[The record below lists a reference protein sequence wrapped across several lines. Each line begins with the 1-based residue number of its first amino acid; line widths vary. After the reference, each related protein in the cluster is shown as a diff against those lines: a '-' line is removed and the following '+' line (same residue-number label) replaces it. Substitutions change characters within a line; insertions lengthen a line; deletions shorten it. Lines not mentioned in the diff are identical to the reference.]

1 MSSANQN
8 DKHLKHIYSA
18 DASRNRN
25 LQEDANRLYMFN
37 MFLMII
43 YYVLLAIFVG
53 IIFTDIREGS
63 GRIKKTILIV
73 LLFLY
78 PIIIFPFQYNIYH
91 AAKKTFNHVFQN
103 IYLSNDW

>member
-53 IIFTDIREGS
+53 IIFTFKPFSIT
-63 GRIKKTILIV
+63 RIISIDSTISKGVGFISV
-73 LLFLY
+73 
-78 PIIIFPFQYNIYH
+78 
-91 AAKKTFNHVFQN
+91 
-103 IYLSNDW
+103 